1 MKKKRWMTG
10 VIILAFTLMVCGCKK
25 HVLDGPGMVNNQPWK
40 AFTLSRSD
48 SYSQYN
54 FWFTVQQGDFSFL
67 LTGECRDEDGEMY
80 TIDDGVE
87 LSSEDLQFLRDLW
100 LGELPDAVPGD
111 DGDELIILDAPT
123 ITLVLTWMDN
133 TEQEKVLS
141 HDISIQIY
149 QRFLPYFKHN

>member
-1 MKKKRWMTG
+1 MKKKRWMMIA
-10 VIILAFTLMVCGCKK
+10 VVMAFALMLFGCKK
-25 HVLDGPGMVNNQPWK
+25 QMLDGPGMVNNQPWK

-111 DGDELIILDAPT
+111 DDDELIILDAPT

-141 HDISIQIY
+141 QDTSIQIY
-149 QRFLPYFKHN
+149 QRFLPYFKNN